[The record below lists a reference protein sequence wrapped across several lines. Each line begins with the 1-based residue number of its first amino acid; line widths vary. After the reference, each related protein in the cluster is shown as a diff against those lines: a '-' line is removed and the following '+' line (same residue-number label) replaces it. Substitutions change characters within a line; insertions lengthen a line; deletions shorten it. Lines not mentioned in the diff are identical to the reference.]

1 STNEILFTITVDK
14 KLHKSINMYIL
25 KHMKRS
31 HFFGYLLI
39 CIALIVNLCCS
50 QKDPSTQKFTNVQ
63 DTIPQE
69 AAVDFEQILKRGH
82 FTAIVDNSS
91 TGLFLYKGQPMG
103 FEYELLNRFAKAHGI
118 SLKVDVTPN
127 LKEGFQKLQDGTGDI
142 LAYNLTITKERK
154 TKIAFTD
161 YHKLVKLVLIQRK
174 PDGWRKMRRHQ
185 VESKLIRDP
194 VKLIGKK
201 ISVRNSTS
209 HIDRLQNLSDELGD
223 DIEIIEESPDLD
235 TEDLIEMVS
244 KGLID
249 YTVAEEDIARVNS
262 FYYPNLDVGTPLS
275 FSQRIAWGV
284 RKSSPGLRDTLNAWI
299 KGMKKRVTYHVIHN
313 KYFKNRRASIIR
325 ATSDYSSIKGGQI
338 SPYDDIIKE
347 AAAEIGWD
355 WTFLAAQIYKE
366 SRFNPEAVSWAGAV
380 GLMQLLPRTAAA
392 HGYNDLTD
400 PGVSIKAGISHIKW
414 ISRLWEDVIEDPEER
429 KKFIL
434 ASYNIGQGHIQDA
447 YRLAKK
453 YDENPEKW
461 DVVASYLLKKSKPQ
475 YYNDPVVKY
484 GYCKGVEPV
493 HYVEVIYDLYQK
505 YTVLINE
512 ESENDQ
518 QPA

>member
-1 STNEILFTITVDK
+1 MIRSSLFG
-14 KLHKSINMYIL
+14 N
-25 KHMKRS
+25 
-31 HFFGYLLI
+31 LLI
-39 CIALIVNLCCS
+39 LIALLTINFGCS
-50 QKDPSTQKFTNVQ
+50 REESSMADTAGAQ
-63 DTIPQE
+63 DTLPAE
-69 AAVDFEQILKRGH
+69 ASVDFHQILDRGH

-118 SLKVDVTPN
+118 TLKVDVTPD
-127 LKEGFQKLQDGTGDI
+127 LKEGFRKLHDGTGDI

-154 TKIAFTD
+154 KRIAFTD

-174 PDGWRKMRRHQ
+174 PDGWQKMRRHQ
-185 VESKLIRDP
+185 VEAKVIRDP

-209 HIDRLQNLSDELGD
+209 YIDRLQNLSDELGD
-223 DIEIIEESPDLD
+223 DIEIIEERPDLD

-244 KGLID
+244 KGIID

-262 FYYPNLDVGTPLS
+262 FYYPNLDVSTPLS

-284 RKSSPGLRDTLNAWI
+284 RKSSPDLLDTLNTWI
-299 KGMKKRVTYHVIHN
+299 EGMKKRVTYHVIHN

-338 SPYDDIIKE
+338 SPYDDMIKE

-392 HGYNDLTD
+392 HGYDDLTN
-400 PGVSIKAGISHIKW
+400 PEVSIQAGISHIKW

-461 DVVASYLLKKSKPQ
+461 DIVATYLLKKSKPQ

-493 HYVEVIYDLYQK
+493 KYVEIIYDLYQK

-512 ESENDQ
+512 EPENDQ
-518 QPA
+518 QPV